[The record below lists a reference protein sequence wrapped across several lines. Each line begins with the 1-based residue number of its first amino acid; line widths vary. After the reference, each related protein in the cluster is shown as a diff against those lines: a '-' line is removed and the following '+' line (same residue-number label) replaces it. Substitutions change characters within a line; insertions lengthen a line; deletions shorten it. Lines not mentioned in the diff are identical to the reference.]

1 MIGGGLAGITAA
13 LNLAE
18 AGVPVVLLEA
28 RPWLGGA
35 TWSFGRRGLTIDNGQ
50 HVFLRCFTAYR
61 ELLAR
66 LGAAES
72 TRLQDRLD
80 VTVLAPEGPVRLR
93 RSAWPAPTHL
103 AMTVARYRPLT
114 ASQRVAV
121 LPAAMTMWL
130 SDLTGP
136 ESNGASIGDW
146 LSRHGQDEQ
155 AITRFWELFLLPF
168 MNAPAAR
175 TDQGTAAAFINAAL
189 LSHRDQ
195 ADLGIAA
202 VPLRELHAGPAGRR
216 LAQLGA
222 EVRLGVQVTA
232 VRRGERGGFV
242 VQLDPGAP
250 AAGQVPGQL
259 ALGEDAE
266 LEIRTAGVVLAVP
279 AWTAASLLA
288 DELPADVAAWS
299 RLRPAPVVSVHA
311 IYDRPVMEQP
321 FAATVGSPLRWIA
334 DKTRAAGLHT
344 GQYLA
349 ASVPAAGSLVDE
361 PAAAIRA
368 QLLPELARLFPAA
381 AGARVEDFFVTRE
394 RSATFRPAPGSRS
407 VRPGQLTRLA
417 GLALAGAW
425 TATGWPD
432 TMEGAVRS
440 GHLAAEAILTA
451 RAGTVRARCQGAGHR
466 RRAAGPGP
474 GPRAGRGRARA
485 RGGGVRWTGAARA
498 SRRGAG
504 GAGGWRASRWLP
516 SRCPRMMRS
525 DRRLRTTAARLRV
538 GWLPR
543 QSGRR
548 TKAGKAR
555 RTARTSCAG
564 GDVASGRT
572 PRSLARQRN
581 RRAEEAAIAVEVT
594 VAVEEVTVA
603 VEVATGGPGP
613 GGGGGRG
620 EPGGCRAGDR
630 GGGSGGGAHGGRAG
644 VRAGNGNRRAGLARG
659 GAAASHGGARHE
671 AGDCSGQRGHRGAS
685 GA

>member
-1 MIGGGLAGITAA
+1 MQRVLGTRCCRIRKTVWRRPVTGSGGRVVVIGGGLAGITAA

-66 LGAAES
+66 LGATES

-80 VTVLAPEGPVRLR
+80 VTVLAPDGPVRLR
-93 RSAWPAPTHL
+93 RGAWPAPTHL

-202 VPLRELHAGPAGRR
+202 VPLRELHAVLRAGGWRSSAPKSGWARRSPPSAAATGAASWCSSNPARR
-216 LAQLGA
+216 
-222 EVRLGVQVTA
+222 
-232 VRRGERGGFV
+232 RRGRFPASWHWAKTRSSRSGPPASCWRSR
-242 VQLDPGAP
+242 PGPPP
-250 AAGQVPGQL
+250 ACC
-259 ALGEDAE
+259 
-266 LEIRTAGVVLAVP
+266 
-279 AWTAASLLA
+279 A
-288 DELPADVAAWS
+288 DELPADAAAWS
-299 RLRPAPVVSVHA
+299 RLRPAPVVSAHV
-311 IYDRPVMEQP
+311 IYDRPVMDLP

-361 PAAAIRA
+361 PSAAIRA

-381 AGARVEDFFVTRE
+381 AGARIEDFFVTRE

-407 VRPGQLTRLA
+407 VRPAQLTRLA

-440 GHLAAEAILTA
+440 GHLAAEAVLTA
-451 RAGTVRARCQGAGHR
+451 RTGTVRLGQA
-466 RRAAGPGP
+466 P
-474 GPRAGRGRARA
+474 
-485 RGGGVRWTGAARA
+485 
-498 SRRGAG
+498 
-504 GAGGWRASRWLP
+504 
-516 SRCPRMMRS
+516 
-525 DRRLRTTAARLRV
+525 
-538 GWLPR
+538 
-543 QSGRR
+543 GRR
-548 TKAGKAR
+548 
-555 RTARTSCAG
+555 
-564 GDVASGRT
+564 
-572 PRSLARQRN
+572 
-581 RRAEEAAIAVEVT
+581 
-594 VAVEEVTVA
+594 
-603 VEVATGGPGP
+603 
-613 GGGGGRG
+613 
-620 EPGGCRAGDR
+620 
-630 GGGSGGGAHGGRAG
+630 
-644 VRAGNGNRRAGLARG
+644 
-659 GAAASHGGARHE
+659 
-671 AGDCSGQRGHRGAS
+671 
-685 GA
+685 

>member
-1 MIGGGLAGITAA
+1 MTGSGGRVVVIGGGLAGITAA

-80 VTVLAPEGPVRLR
+80 ITVLAPEGPVRLR
-93 RSAWPAPTHL
+93 RGAWPAPTHL
-103 AMTVARYRPLT
+103 AMTVARYRPLS

-242 VQLDPGAP
+242 VQLHPGAP
-250 AAGQVPGQL
+250 AAGEVPGQL

-311 IYDRPVMEQP
+311 IYDRPIMEQP
-321 FAATVGSPLRWIA
+321 FVATVGSQLRWIA

-451 RAGTVRARCQGAGHR
+451 RAGTVRAR
-466 RRAAGPGP
+466 
-474 GPRAGRGRARA
+474 AR
-485 RGGGVRWTGAARA
+485 VT
-498 SRRGAG
+498 G
-504 GAGGWRASRWLP
+504 GAGRPAQGPDRAPDAVEPVPAAAVSAGSAQPGVAAPRAPWLRRRWLRRRWLSRRWLSRRWLSRRWLWSRWLP
-516 SRCPRMMRS
+516 SPCPRMLRQRS
-525 DRRLRTTAARLRV
+525 RQLRSPARLRNRQQKKPR
-538 GWLPR
+538 LP
-543 QSGRR
+543 S
-548 TKAGKAR
+548 
-555 RTARTSCAG
+555 
-564 GDVASGRT
+564 
-572 PRSLARQRN
+572 RSRSRWKK
-581 RRAEEAAIAVEVT
+581 
-594 VAVEEVTVA
+594 
-603 VEVATGGPGP
+603 
-613 GGGGGRG
+613 
-620 EPGGCRAGDR
+620 
-630 GGGSGGGAHGGRAG
+630 
-644 VRAGNGNRRAGLARG
+644 
-659 GAAASHGGARHE
+659 
-671 AGDCSGQRGHRGAS
+671 
-685 GA
+685 